1 MYMNDPETFAHTAKF
16 WTDCYASAKGEDD
29 VSTYA
34 VYIYRL
40 IDYASV
46 MYVWLVMYLFVC
58 ESVWVIVMWK

>member
-1 MYMNDPETFAHTAKF
+1 VANMYMNDPETFAHTAKF

-46 MYVWLVMYLFVC
+46 MYV
-58 ESVWVIVMWK
+58 